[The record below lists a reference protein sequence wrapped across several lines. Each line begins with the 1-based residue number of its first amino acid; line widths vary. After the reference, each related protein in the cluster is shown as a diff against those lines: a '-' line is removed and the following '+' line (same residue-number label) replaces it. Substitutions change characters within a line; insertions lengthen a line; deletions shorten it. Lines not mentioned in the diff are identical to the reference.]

1 MSERKKKWRNVTIIA
16 AKWTAL
22 GVFGGPGVS
31 APSPVLER
39 MVIMEKKLVSV
50 NAIPPDTG
58 ERMIVIQPGLK
69 KRMTVQEKEGRSI
82 SVPKTAT
89 GTTGILGLP
98 AASLVV
104 EEQELEFDSVTD
116 LSMEERIVLER
127 QKKPRS
133 ATLRAVQLM
142 VPGALGGPGVS
153 APSPVLERMESLG
166 KNPVRVNV
174 LPLNS
179 EGRTV
184 IQLGMKRLRLVL
196 EKGASTLSV
205 PKTATGTNGVLGLP
219 AAGLVVGEQKEER
232 DFATNLDMEE
242 MNVKETERRPQAATL
257 MAVLLT
263 AVGKNGRP
271 GAAVA

>member
-39 MVIMEKKLVSV
+39 MVIMGKKLVSV
-50 NAIPPDTG
+50 NAIPPDTE
-58 ERMIVIQPGLK
+58 ERMTVIQPGLK
-69 KRMTVQEKEGRSI
+69 IRMSVQEKI
-82 SVPKTAT
+82 SC
-89 GTTGILGLP
+89 
-98 AASLVV
+98 S
-104 EEQELEFDSVTD
+104 
-116 LSMEERIVLER
+116 
-127 QKKPRS
+127 
-133 ATLRAVQLM
+133 
-142 VPGALGGPGVS
+142 
-153 APSPVLERMESLG
+153 
-166 KNPVRVNV
+166 
-174 LPLNS
+174 
-179 EGRTV
+179 
-184 IQLGMKRLRLVL
+184 
-196 EKGASTLSV
+196 LSV

-219 AAGLVVGEQKEER
+219 AAGLVVGEQKQER
-232 DFATNLDMEE
+232 DFATNLNMEE

>member
-1 MSERKKKWRNVTIIA
+1 M
-16 AKWTAL
+16 
-22 GVFGGPGVS
+22 
-31 APSPVLER
+31 
-39 MVIMEKKLVSV
+39 SV
-50 NAIPPDTG
+50 NALQLNTG
-58 ERMIVIQPGLK
+58 ARIVIEPGTE
-69 KRMTVQEKEGRSI
+69 RVSPAMETGTVQW
-82 SVPKTAT
+82 TAN
-89 GTTGILGLP
+89 GLLGVNGEIVVD
-98 AASLVV
+98 LVV
-104 EEQELEFDSVTD
+104 EERELDLDSVTH
-116 LSMEERIVLER
+116 LGMEERIVLVR
-127 QKKPRS
+127 QNIRRNV
-133 ATLRAVQLM
+133 TLRAVQLM
-142 VPGALGGPGVS
+142 VPGTLGGPGVS

-219 AAGLVVGEQKEER
+219 AAGLVVGEKKEER

-257 MAVLLT
+257 MAVQLT